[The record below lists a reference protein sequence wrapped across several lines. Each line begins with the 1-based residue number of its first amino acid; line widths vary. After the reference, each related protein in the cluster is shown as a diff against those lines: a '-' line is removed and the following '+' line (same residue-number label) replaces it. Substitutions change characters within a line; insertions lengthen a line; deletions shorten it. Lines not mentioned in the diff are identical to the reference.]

1 MSSRAPTSKKSIKSR
16 RTRSA
21 GELPTR
27 DEIIEFVST
36 TQQRA
41 SKREIA
47 KAFNI
52 KGADRVALKALLAD
66 MTDEG
71 LLAGKKK
78 DLRAAGVLP
87 TVTVLDIVGTDADGE
102 LIAEPAQWDDGV
114 RPRGLMISS
123 GRVADSASRR
133 GSSGR
138 DTALGEGDRVLARIT
153 PIPDE
158 DRDPPEISFTAQ
170 PMKRIGRD
178 RKRMLGIFRQ
188 AHHGGGLISPVDK
201 KARDEWHVRREDCGD
216 ASDGDLVRFDVVSA
230 GRAAQPQARVADV
243 LGNPSD
249 QRQISLIAVHAHGIP
264 DQFPS
269 EVMAE
274 VDDLPQLERSG
285 RRDLTGLN
293 LVTIDPPDARDHDDA
308 VHAEPD
314 TAADNPDGFIVTV
327 AIADVA
333 AYVRAGTRLDREAR
347 KRGNSCYFP
356 DRVVPMLPELISN
369 DLCSLR
375 EKELRPCLAVRMR
388 FSKTGAKHDHTFS
401 RGMMRS
407 AAKLSYGEAQEAF
420 DRIALGRDM
429 PGLDEVLSPLW
440 QAYVAVRA
448 ARKQRAPLDL
458 DLPERKII
466 LDETGHVSDIV
477 VPDRL
482 DAHKLIEE
490 FMIQANVAAAE
501 TLERAKLPCVYRVH
515 DAPSKE
521 KLKGLRDF
529 LETLGMKLPAQNV
542 LKPGDI
548 NRILEKAKSLPVPEL
563 VSEVVLR
570 SQSQAEYALENLGHF
585 GLNLSRYAHF
595 TSPIRRY
602 ADLLVHR
609 ALITALKLGDD
620 GLDMREVDGLPE
632 VATAISQTERRSM
645 TAERETTDR
654 LVAAFLSEKIGAK
667 FRGRVSGVVRFGLFV
682 RLDDT
687 GADGFVP
694 AGSLG
699 GAGWYEHDE
708 EQHALIDRDSH
719 RGYRLGDAVTVKL
732 LEAIPVAGALR
743 FEVLSEPNKM
753 QLALTKGYRGSRAP
767 RLGRG
772 RRNRGRGR

>member
-1 MSSRAPTSKKSIKSR
+1 MSSRAPGSKKSIKSR

-138 DTALGEGDRVLARIT
+138 DRALGEGDRVLARIT

-347 KRGNSCYFP
+347 KRGNS
-356 DRVVPMLPELISN
+356 
-369 DLCSLR
+369 
-375 EKELRPCLAVRMR
+375 
-388 FSKTGAKHDHTFS
+388 
-401 RGMMRS
+401 
-407 AAKLSYGEAQEAF
+407 
-420 DRIALGRDM
+420 
-429 PGLDEVLSPLW
+429 
-440 QAYVAVRA
+440 
-448 ARKQRAPLDL
+448 
-458 DLPERKII
+458 
-466 LDETGHVSDIV
+466 
-477 VPDRL
+477 
-482 DAHKLIEE
+482 
-490 FMIQANVAAAE
+490 
-501 TLERAKLPCVYRVH
+501 
-515 DAPSKE
+515 
-521 KLKGLRDF
+521 
-529 LETLGMKLPAQNV
+529 
-542 LKPGDI
+542 
-548 NRILEKAKSLPVPEL
+548 
-563 VSEVVLR
+563 
-570 SQSQAEYALENLGHF
+570 
-585 GLNLSRYAHF
+585 
-595 TSPIRRY
+595 
-602 ADLLVHR
+602 
-609 ALITALKLGDD
+609 
-620 GLDMREVDGLPE
+620 
-632 VATAISQTERRSM
+632 
-645 TAERETTDR
+645 
-654 LVAAFLSEKIGAK
+654 
-667 FRGRVSGVVRFGLFV
+667 
-682 RLDDT
+682 
-687 GADGFVP
+687 
-694 AGSLG
+694 
-699 GAGWYEHDE
+699 
-708 EQHALIDRDSH
+708 
-719 RGYRLGDAVTVKL
+719 
-732 LEAIPVAGALR
+732 
-743 FEVLSEPNKM
+743 
-753 QLALTKGYRGSRAP
+753 
-767 RLGRG
+767 
-772 RRNRGRGR
+772 